1 MVEVTVTKS
10 TQRRITTTLFAC
22 QSFFGATTI
31 LAFTL
36 MAVIG
41 SRLSGSDSAAGVP
54 PTMMLLGRALAA
66 YPVGW
71 MMDKVGR
78 RLGLSLGYLLGVL
91 GGMISMVSVDQESFW
106 GFCLGVSF
114 LGMARGVTEQV
125 RFVAA
130 EVHPVDRR
138 AKMIG
143 LIVFAG
149 TIGSVG
155 GPLLVGPSGKL
166 GMVYGLAEFAGPYL
180 LGAIFSG
187 LALLL
192 SFSFLRPDPLDIGRC
207 LSAGKA
213 ESITEIP
220 TRALRDIFSGG
231 MVRLA
236 ILSLVIG
243 QLVMTLLMVIT
254 PLHMDHHHH
263 GTHEISL
270 VIMSH
275 TLGMYGLASVT
286 GWLVDRYGRIFM
298 VVVGALILVV
308 SAILTPVSVGVP
320 MIAVALF
327 LLGLGWN
334 FCFIAGSSLLT
345 NSLGSEERGRAQG
358 ASEMLV
364 ALGAGAGS
372 LGTGIMFTAGG
383 IMGVSGFGL
392 LLSLVLIGAVIYYR
406 SSGSNVTP
414 AIAEAGD

>member
-1 MVEVTVTKS
+1 LAELTVTK
-10 TQRRITTTLFAC
+10 TIQRRITTTLFAC

-36 MAVIG
+36 MSVIG
-41 SRLSGSDSAAGVP
+41 ARLSGSDSAAGVP
-54 PTMMLLGRALAA
+54 PTMLLLGRALAA

-91 GGMISMVSVDQESFW
+91 GGILSMVSVDQESFW
-106 GFCLGVSF
+106 GFCVGVSF

-125 RFVAA
+125 RFIAA
-130 EVHPVDRR
+130 EVHTVDRR

-166 GMVYGLAEFAGPYL
+166 GMSFGLAEFAGPYL
-180 LGAIFSG
+180 LGAVFSG
-187 LALLL
+187 IALLL
-192 SFSFLRPDPLDIGRC
+192 SFAFLRPDPLEIGRS
-207 LSAGKA
+207 LSVGLREGIA
-213 ESITEIP
+213 EAPARPMLE
-220 TRALRDIFSGG
+220 IFSGG
-231 MVRLA
+231 IVRLA
-236 ILSLVIG
+236 ILSMVVG

-263 GTHEISL
+263 GTYEISL
-270 VIMSH
+270 VIMAH
-275 TLGMYGLASVT
+275 TLGMYGLASLT

-298 VVVGALILVV
+298 VVAGALVLVV

-320 MIAVALF
+320 MIAFALF

-334 FCFIAGSSLLT
+334 FCFIAGSSLLA
-345 NSLGSEERGRAQG
+345 NSLGPEERGRAQG

-392 LLSLVLIGAVIYYR
+392 LLSLALIGAVAYFR
-406 SSGSNVTP
+406 SSNNNVTP
-414 AIAEAGD
+414 AVAEAGD

>member
-1 MVEVTVTKS
+1 M
-10 TQRRITTTLFAC
+10 
-22 QSFFGATTI
+22 
-31 LAFTL
+31 
-36 MAVIG
+36 
-41 SRLSGSDSAAGVP
+41 
-54 PTMMLLGRALAA
+54 
-66 YPVGW
+66 
-71 MMDKVGR
+71 
-78 RLGLSLGYLLGVL
+78 
-91 GGMISMVSVDQESFW
+91 
-106 GFCLGVSF
+106 
-114 LGMARGVTEQV
+114 
-125 RFVAA
+125 
-130 EVHPVDRR
+130 
-138 AKMIG
+138 
-143 LIVFAG
+143 
-149 TIGSVG
+149 
-155 GPLLVGPSGKL
+155 
-166 GMVYGLAEFAGPYL
+166 
-180 LGAIFSG
+180 
-187 LALLL
+187 
-192 SFSFLRPDPLDIGRC
+192 
-207 LSAGKA
+207 
-213 ESITEIP
+213 
-220 TRALRDIFSGG
+220 
-231 MVRLA
+231 RLA

-286 GWLVDRYGRIFM
+286 GWLVDMYGRIFM

-334 FCFIAGSSLLT
+334 FCFIAGASLLT

>member
-1 MVEVTVTKS
+1 MAALTVTKS
-10 TQRRITTTLFAC
+10 IQRRITATLFVC

-36 MAVIG
+36 MSVIA
-41 SRLSGSDSAAGVP
+41 SRMTGSDSAAGVP

-78 RLGLSLGYLLGVL
+78 RLGLSLGYLLGVC
-91 GGMISMVSVDQESFW
+91 GGLLATYSIDQGLFS
-106 GFCLGVSF
+106 GFCAGAALLGMGRGVS
-114 LGMARGVTEQV
+114 EQV

-130 EVHPVDRR
+130 EVHSVDRR

-155 GPLLVGPSGKL
+155 GPLLVGPSGKI
-166 GMVYGLAEFAGPYL
+166 GMMYGLVEYAGPYFV
-180 LGAIFSG
+180 GAIFSA
-187 LALLL
+187 LALLF
-192 SFSFLRPDPLDIGRC
+192 SFAFLRPDPLEIGRA
-207 LSAGKA
+207 LAAGEGEQKSEGPA
-213 ESITEIP
+213 
-220 TRALRDIFSGG
+220 RAMREIFSGG

-236 ILSLVIG
+236 ILSMVVG

-270 VIMSH
+270 VIMAH

-298 VVVGALILVV
+298 VVAGALVLIV
-308 SAILTPVSVGVP
+308 SAVLTPFSVGVP
-320 MIAVALF
+320 MIALALF

-334 FCFIAGSSLLT
+334 FCFIAGSSLLA

-372 LGTGIMFTAGG
+372 LGTGVVFTVGG
-383 IMGVSGFGL
+383 IAGVGGFGL
-392 LLSLVLIGAVIYYR
+392 LLSLALIGVVIYYR
-406 SSGSNVTP
+406 TGKHRVSP
-414 AIAEAGD
+414 AVAEARD

>member
-91 GGMISMVSVDQESFW
+91 GGMISMVSVDHEYFC

-114 LGMARGVTEQV
+114 LGMARGVPEQG

-130 EVHPVDRR
+130 EVHPGDRR

-166 GMVYGLAEFAGPYL
+166 GMV
-180 LGAIFSG
+180 
-187 LALLL
+187 
-192 SFSFLRPDPLDIGRC
+192 
-207 LSAGKA
+207 
-213 ESITEIP
+213 
-220 TRALRDIFSGG
+220 
-231 MVRLA
+231 
-236 ILSLVIG
+236 
-243 QLVMTLLMVIT
+243 
-254 PLHMDHHHH
+254 
-263 GTHEISL
+263 
-270 VIMSH
+270 
-275 TLGMYGLASVT
+275 
-286 GWLVDRYGRIFM
+286 
-298 VVVGALILVV
+298 
-308 SAILTPVSVGVP
+308 
-320 MIAVALF
+320 
-327 LLGLGWN
+327 
-334 FCFIAGSSLLT
+334 
-345 NSLGSEERGRAQG
+345 
-358 ASEMLV
+358 
-364 ALGAGAGS
+364 
-372 LGTGIMFTAGG
+372 
-383 IMGVSGFGL
+383 
-392 LLSLVLIGAVIYYR
+392 
-406 SSGSNVTP
+406 
-414 AIAEAGD
+414 